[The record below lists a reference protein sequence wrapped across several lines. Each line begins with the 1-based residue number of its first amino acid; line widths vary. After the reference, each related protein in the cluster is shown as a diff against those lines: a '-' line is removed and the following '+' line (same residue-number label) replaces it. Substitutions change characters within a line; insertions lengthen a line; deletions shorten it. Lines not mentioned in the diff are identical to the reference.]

1 MMTRFWELCLTLQ
14 AFCTSKEDM
23 LMIDSNEKLEFD
35 LGDGEQEATVTIEEK
50 EGQEPSV
57 QVQSGPD
64 SEELDQYSEK
74 VKKRIDKLTAR
85 LRETERREQSALEY
99 AKSVQ
104 ARNEELQ
111 KEYERTAV
119 ERVGE
124 TKSRIETQI
133 TALKNVIRRAREEG
147 DIDTETEANQR
158 LTAAI
163 WEQQQLARQ
172 KAEVQQPVQQ
182 PVQQR
187 APAAQQ
193 PVQQAPRV
201 DVRAEE
207 WAEKNPWFG
216 SDVVMTNTVR
226 GIHVELIKNEG
237 FDPQSDEYYD
247 EIDRR
252 MQELFPKKFSGS
264 AQQTNRSSRPVQ
276 TVASATRSSGVNTSA
291 RRSVRLNPSQV
302 AMAKKLGVPLEKYAQ
317 YVKR

>member
-1 MMTRFWELCLTLQ
+1 
-14 AFCTSKEDM
+14 
-23 LMIDSNEKLEFD
+23 MIDSNEELEFGV
-35 LGDGEQEATVTIEEK
+35 GDDEQEATVTIEQDESGK
-50 EGQEPSV
+50 STATV
-57 QVQSGPD
+57 QTAPD
-64 SEELDQYSEK
+64 ADELDQYSDK

-104 ARNEELQ
+104 AHNAKLQ
-111 KEYERTAV
+111 EDYQRTSV

-124 TKSRIETQI
+124 ARSRVETQI

-158 LTAAI
+158 LTATI

-172 KAEVQQPVQQ
+172 ETAKPQPTQQQAASPR
-182 PVQQR
+182 P
-187 APAAQQ
+187 AQQ
-193 PVQQAPRV
+193 APVQQAPRP

-207 WAEKNPWFG
+207 WAEKNGWFG
-216 SDVVMTNTVR
+216 TDVVMTNTVR
-226 GIHVELIKNEG
+226 GIHVDLIKNEG
-237 FDPQSDEYYD
+237 FDPASDEYYD

-252 MQELFPKKFSGS
+252 MQELFPKRFSEP
-264 AQQTNRSSRPVQ
+264 AQQTIRSNRPVQ

-291 RRSVRLNPSQV
+291 RRSIRLKPSEV

>member
-1 MMTRFWELCLTLQ
+1 
-14 AFCTSKEDM
+14 
-23 LMIDSNEKLEFD
+23 MIDSNEELEFSV
-35 LGDGEQEATVTIEEK
+35 GDDEQEATVTIEQDESGK
-50 EGQEPSV
+50 STATV
-57 QVQSGPD
+57 QTAPD
-64 SEELDQYSEK
+64 ADELDQYSDK

-104 ARNEELQ
+104 AHNAKLQ
-111 KEYERTAV
+111 EDYQRTSV

-124 TKSRIETQI
+124 ARSRVETQI

-158 LTAAI
+158 LTATI

-172 KAEVQQPVQQ
+172 ATPQHQPTQQQVRAQ
-182 PVQQR
+182 PARQ
-187 APAAQQ
+187 A
-193 PVQQAPRV
+193 QQAPRP

-207 WAEKNPWFG
+207 WAEKNGWFG
-216 SDVVMTNTVR
+216 TDVVMTNTVR
-226 GIHVELIKNEG
+226 GIHVDLIKNEG
-237 FDPQSDEYYD
+237 FDPASDEYYD

-252 MQELFPKKFSGS
+252 MQELFPKRFSEP
-264 AQQTNRSSRPVQ
+264 AQQTIRSNRPVQ

-291 RRSVRLNPSQV
+291 RRSIRLKPSEV

>member
-1 MMTRFWELCLTLQ
+1 
-14 AFCTSKEDM
+14 
-23 LMIDSNEKLEFD
+23 MIDSNEKLEFTI
-35 LGDGEQEATVTIEEK
+35 GDDEQPATVTIDQD
-50 EGQEPSV
+50 EGGTATATV
-57 QVQSGPD
+57 QAGPD
-64 SEELDQYSEK
+64 AEELEQYSDK

-104 ARNEELQ
+104 SRNEELQ
-111 KEYERTAV
+111 QRYAQTAV

-124 TKSRIETQI
+124 AKGRVETQI

-158 LTAAI
+158 LTATI
-163 WEQQQLARQ
+163 WEQQQLASQEQQVRRIQQEPARQ
-172 KAEVQQPVQQ
+172 QAAPQQQ
-182 PVQQR
+182 
-187 APAAQQ
+187 APQ
-193 PVQQAPRV
+193 QQAPRP
-201 DVRAEE
+201 DARAED
-207 WAEKNPWFG
+207 WAEKNTWFG

-237 FDPQSDEYYD
+237 FDPRSDEYYD

-264 AQQTNRSSRPVQ
+264 AQQTTRASRPVQ
-276 TVASATRSSGVNTSA
+276 TVASATRSSGVNNSA
-291 RRSVRLNPSQV
+291 RRSIRLSPSEV

>member
-111 KEYERTAV
+111 REYERTAV

-172 KAEVQQPVQQ
+172 RVAVQQQT
-182 PVQQR
+182 QQR
-187 APAAQQ
+187 APIAQQPVQQ

-201 DVRAEE
+201 DVKAEE

-291 RRSVRLNPSQV
+291 RRSIRLSPSQV
-302 AMAKKLGVPLEKYAQ
+302 AMAKKLNVPLEKYAQ

>member
-1 MMTRFWELCLTLQ
+1 
-14 AFCTSKEDM
+14 M
-23 LMIDSNEKLEFD
+23 LMIDSNENLEFD
-35 LGDGEQEATVTIEEK
+35 LGDGEQETTVTIEEK

-111 KEYERTAV
+111 REYERTAV

-124 TKSRIETQI
+124 TRSRIETQI

-226 GIHVELIKNEG
+226 GIHVELVKNEG

-252 MQELFPKKFSGS
+252 MQQIFPKKFSEP

>member
-1 MMTRFWELCLTLQ
+1 
-14 AFCTSKEDM
+14 
-23 LMIDSNEKLEFD
+23 MIDSNEQLEFTI
-35 LGDGEQEATVTIEEK
+35 GDDEQPATVTINEE
-50 EGQEPSV
+50 EGGKSTATV
-57 QVQSGPD
+57 QAGPD
-64 SEELDQYSEK
+64 AEELEQYSDK

-104 ARNEELQ
+104 SRNEELQ
-111 KEYERTAV
+111 KQYAQTAV
-119 ERVGE
+119 ARVGE
-124 TKSRIETQI
+124 AKGRIETQI

-158 LTAAI
+158 LTATI
-163 WEQQQLARQ
+163 WEQQQLANQEQQVRRIQQEPARQ
-172 KAEVQQPVQQ
+172 QVPQQQIPQ
-182 PVQQR
+182 
-187 APAAQQ
+187 
-193 PVQQAPRV
+193 QQAPRP
-201 DVRAEE
+201 DARAED

-264 AQQTNRSSRPVQ
+264 AQQTTRASRPVQ
-276 TVASATRSSGVNTSA
+276 TVASATRSSGVNNSA
-291 RRSVRLNPSQV
+291 RRSIRLSPSEV

>member
-1 MMTRFWELCLTLQ
+1 MMVN
-14 AFCTSKEDM
+14 SD
-23 LMIDSNEKLEFD
+23 EKLEFD
-35 LGDGEQEATVTIEEK
+35 IGENEEAATVTISEDTDGKTTSTVE
-50 EGQEPSV
+50 
-57 QVQSGPD
+57 SGPNA
-64 SEELDQYSEK
+64 EELDQYSDK

-99 AKSVQ
+99 AKGVQ

-111 KEYERTAV
+111 RQYERTAV

-124 TKSRIETQI
+124 AKGRVETQI

-147 DIDTETEANQR
+147 DIDTETEAQQR
-158 LTAAI
+158 LTQTI
-163 WEQQQLARQ
+163 MEQQQLVSHEAQVRRIQ
-172 KAEVQQPVQQ
+172 QQQVQ
-182 PVQQR
+182 
-187 APAAQQ
+187 APAQQLTPAQQ
-193 PVQQAPRV
+193 LAPRRT

-226 GIHVELIKNEG
+226 GIHVELVKNEG

-252 MQELFPKKFSGS
+252 MQDLFPKKFSES
-264 AQQTNRSSRPVQ
+264 APQQTRSSRPVQ
-276 TVASATRSSGVNTSA
+276 TVASATRSSGLNNSA
-291 RRSVRLNPSQV
+291 RRSIRLKPSEV

>member
-23 LMIDSNEKLEFD
+23 LMIDSNENLEFD
-35 LGDGEQEATVTIEEK
+35 LGDGEQETTVTIEEK

-111 KEYERTAV
+111 REYERTAV

-172 KAEVQQPVQQ
+172 RVAVQQQT
-182 PVQQR
+182 QQR
-187 APAAQQ
+187 APIAQQPVQQ

-201 DVRAEE
+201 DVKAEE

-291 RRSVRLNPSQV
+291 RRSIRLSPSQV
-302 AMAKKLGVPLEKYAQ
+302 AMAKKLNVPLEKYAQ

>member
-1 MMTRFWELCLTLQ
+1 
-14 AFCTSKEDM
+14 
-23 LMIDSNEKLEFD
+23 MINSNEELDFSVGED
-35 LGDGEQEATVTIEEK
+35 EQEATVTIEQDESGK
-50 EGQEPSV
+50 STATVQEA
-57 QVQSGPD
+57 PD
-64 SEELDQYSEK
+64 AEELDQYSDK

-104 ARNEELQ
+104 AHNAQLQ
-111 KEYERTAV
+111 EDYQRTSV

-124 TKSRIETQI
+124 ARSRVETQI

-158 LTAAI
+158 LTATI
-163 WEQQQLARQ
+163 WEQQQLAGQ
-172 KAEVQQPVQQ
+172 ETAKPQPAQQQAAAPQHVQQ
-182 PVQQR
+182 
-187 APAAQQ
+187 APA
-193 PVQQAPRV
+193 QQAPRV
-201 DVRAEE
+201 DLRAEE
-207 WAEKNPWFG
+207 WAENNKWFG
-216 SDVVMTNTVR
+216 TDVVMTNTVR

-237 FDPQSDEYYD
+237 FDPSSDEYYD

-252 MQELFPKKFSGS
+252 MQELFPKKFSES
-264 AQQTNRSSRPVQ
+264 AQQTTRASRPVQ

-291 RRSVRLNPSQV
+291 RRSIRLKPSEV

>member
-1 MMTRFWELCLTLQ
+1 
-14 AFCTSKEDM
+14 
-23 LMIDSNEKLEFD
+23 MIDSNEELEFSV
-35 LGDGEQEATVTIEEK
+35 GDDEQEATVTIEQDESGK
-50 EGQEPSV
+50 STATV
-57 QVQSGPD
+57 QAAPD
-64 SEELDQYSEK
+64 ADELDQYSDK

-85 LRETERREQSALEY
+85 LRETERREQSAMEY

-104 ARNEELQ
+104 AHNAQLQ
-111 KEYERTAV
+111 EDYQRTSV

-124 TKSRIETQI
+124 ARSRVETQI

-158 LTAAI
+158 LTATI

-172 KAEVQQPVQQ
+172 AAP
-182 PVQQR
+182 QR
-187 APAAQQ
+187 VPAQQ
-193 PVQQAPRV
+193 QVSAQPAQPARQAPRP

-207 WAEKNPWFG
+207 WAENNKWFG
-216 SDVVMTNTVR
+216 TDVVMTNTVR

-237 FDPQSDEYYD
+237 FDPSSDEYYD

-252 MQELFPKKFSGS
+252 MQELFPKKFSES
-264 AQQTNRSSRPVQ
+264 AQQTTRASRPVQ

-291 RRSVRLNPSQV
+291 RRSIRLKPSEV